1 MRGSTARQTTMF
13 TVADPGDLIP
23 TQHPIR
29 RIRPFVDAAL
39 ERLEPAFE
47 AMYASVGRPS
57 IPPEQLLKASV
68 LMALYSIR
76 SERQFCEQLQYN
88 LLFKWFLDM
97 NVEDAA
103 FDATS
108 FTKNR
113 DRLLDHEVAK
123 LFFQAV
129 LVEAETRQLIS
140 NQHFTV
146 DGTLLESWASLKSLE
161 RKPNLGGQRKPKRNR
176 RGGPKG
182 PAGGGRN
189 PEVNWHGEKRSNE
202 THESR
207 SDPEARLARK
217 GDRQAA
223 KLCYAGHILMENRSG
238 LVVDVEVTEANG
250 RAEREAGLQMLD
262 RQQRDKRRRT
272 VGADK
277 GYDTKDFVRGCR
289 DLEVTPH
296 VAQNINPQHRS
307 AIDGR
312 TVTHLGYVVSQ
323 RLRKR
328 VEEIFGWWKTV
339 AGGRKLR
346 YIGRRKNQLWAE
358 LTSTAFN
365 LVRLANLSA
374 QAA

>member
-13 TVADPGDLIP
+13 AVSDPGDLIP
-23 TQHPIR
+23 EQHPIR
-29 RIRPFVDAAL
+29 RIRPFVDSAL
-39 ERLEPAFE
+39 QRLEPTFAE
-47 AMYASVGRPS
+47 MYARIGRPS

-76 SERQFCEQLQYN
+76 SERQFCERLQYD
-88 LLFKWFLDM
+88 LLFKWFLGL

-103 FDATS
+103 FDPTS
-108 FTKNR
+108 FSKNR
-113 DRLLDHEVAK
+113 ERLLDHLVSR

-129 LVEAETRQLIS
+129 LEEARQRHLLS

-161 RKPNLGGQRKPKRNR
+161 RKPNLGGQRKPKRGR

-182 PAGGGRN
+182 PSGGGRN
-189 PEVNWHGEKRSNE
+189 PEVNWHGERRSNE
-202 THESR
+202 THVSKT
-207 SDPEARLARK
+207 DPEARLARK

-223 KLCYAGHILMENRSG
+223 KLCYAGHVLMENRQG
-238 LVVDVEVTEANG
+238 LVVEVEVTEANG
-250 RAEREAGLQMLD
+250 RAEREAALKMLH
-262 RQQRDKRRRT
+262 RVRRNRRRGT

-277 GYDTKDFVRGCR
+277 GYDTKDFVQGCR
-289 DLEVTPH
+289 ELNLTPH
-296 VAQNINPQHRS
+296 VAQNIHSRRRS
-307 AIDGR
+307 AVDDR
-312 TVTHLGYVVSQ
+312 TVAHLGYVVSQ

-346 YIGRRKNQLWAE
+346 YIGRRRNQQWAE
-358 LTSTAFN
+358 LTSAAFN
-365 LVRLANLSA
+365 LVRLANLT
-374 QAA
+374 AAPA

>member
-13 TVADPGDLIP
+13 AVADPGDLIP

-29 RIRPFVDAAL
+29 RIRRFVESAL

-47 AMYASVGRPS
+47 AMYAKVGRPS

-88 LLFKWFLDM
+88 LLFKWFLGM
-97 NVEDAA
+97 NVEDVA
-103 FDATS
+103 FDATT

-113 DRLLDHEVAK
+113 DRLLEHEVAK
-123 LFFQAV
+123 LFFLAV
-129 LVEAETRQLIS
+129 LAEAETRQLIS

-146 DGTLLESWASLKSLE
+146 DGTLLESWASLKSLAP
-161 RKPNLGGQRKPKRNR
+161 KPNLGGQRKPKRNR

-182 PAGGGRN
+182 PAAGGRN

-202 THESR
+202 THQSR
-207 SDPEARLARK
+207 TDPEARLAKK
-217 GDRQAA
+217 GRQAA

-250 RAEREAGLQMLD
+250 RAEREAGLQMLE
-262 RQQRDKRRRT
+262 REQRGKRRRT

-296 VAQNINPQHRS
+296 VAQNINPQHGS

-365 LVRLANLSA
+365 LVRLANLTA

>member
-13 TVADPGDLIP
+13 AVSDPGDLIP
-23 TQHPIR
+23 EQHPIR

-39 ERLEPAFE
+39 ARLEPTFE
-47 AMYASVGRPS
+47 EMHAKVGRPS

-68 LMALYSIR
+68 LMALYTIR
-76 SERQFCEQLQYN
+76 SERQFCERLQYD
-88 LLFKWFLDM
+88 LLFKWFLGL
-97 NVEDAA
+97 NVEDPAC
-103 FDATS
+103 DATS
-108 FTKNR
+108 FSKNR
-113 DRLLDHEVAK
+113 ERLLDHLVSR

-129 LVEAETRQLIS
+129 LEEARQRRLLS

-161 RKPNLGGQRKPKRNR
+161 LKPNLGGQRKPKKGR

-182 PAGGGRN
+182 PGGGGRN
-189 PEVNWHGEKRSNE
+189 SEVNWHGEARSNE
-202 THESR
+202 THTSKT
-207 SDPEARLARK
+207 DPEPKLARK

-223 KLCYAGHILMENRSG
+223 KLCYAGHVVMENRHG

-250 RAEREAGLQMLD
+250 RAEREAGLKMLH
-262 RQQRDKRRRT
+262 RIERGRRRGT

-277 GYDTKDFVRGCR
+277 GYDTRDFVQGCR
-289 DLEVTPH
+289 DLHLTPH
-296 VAQNINPQHRS
+296 VAQNIHSHRHS
-307 AIDGR
+307 AIDDR
-312 TVTHLGYVVSQ
+312 TVSHLGYVVSQ

-339 AGGRKLR
+339 GGGRKLR
-346 YIGRRKNQLWAE
+346 YIGRRRNQLWAE

-365 LVRLANLSA
+365 LVRLANLT
-374 QAA
+374 AAAT

>member
-13 TVADPGDLIP
+13 AVSDPGDLIP
-23 TQHPIR
+23 EQHPIR
-29 RIRPFVDAAL
+29 RIRPFVDSAL
-39 ERLEPAFE
+39 QRLEPTFE
-47 AMYASVGRPS
+47 EMYAKLGRPS

-76 SERQFCEQLQYN
+76 SERQFCERLQYD
-88 LLFKWFLDM
+88 LLFKWFLGL

-103 FDATS
+103 FDPTS
-108 FTKNR
+108 FSKNR
-113 DRLLDHEVAK
+113 ERLLDHLVSK

-129 LVEAETRQLIS
+129 LEEARQRHLLS

-161 RKPNLGGQRKPKRNR
+161 RKPNLGGQRKPKRGG
-176 RGGPKG
+176 RGGPQG
-182 PAGGGRN
+182 PTGGGRN
-189 PEVNWHGEKRSNE
+189 AEVNWHGERRSNE
-202 THESR
+202 THVSKT
-207 SDPEARLARK
+207 DPEAKLARK

-223 KLCYAGHILMENRSG
+223 KLCYAGHVVMENRQG

-250 RAEREAGLQMLD
+250 RAEREAALKMLH
-262 RQQRDKRRRT
+262 RLRRNRRRGT

-277 GYDTKDFVRGCR
+277 GYDTKDFVAGCR
-289 DLEVTPH
+289 ELNVTPH
-296 VAQNINPQHRS
+296 VAQNIHSRRRS
-307 AIDGR
+307 AIDDR

-346 YIGRRKNQLWAE
+346 YIGRRRNQHWAE
-358 LTSTAFN
+358 MTSAAFN
-365 LVRLANLSA
+365 LVRLANLT
-374 QAA
+374 AAPA

>member
-1 MRGSTARQTTMF
+1 VESA
-13 TVADPGDLIP
+13 L
-23 TQHPIR
+23 
-29 RIRPFVDAAL
+29 AA
-39 ERLEPAFE
+39 LEPAFE
-47 AMYASVGRPS
+47 AMYAKVGRPS

-76 SERQFCEQLQYN
+76 SERQFCEQLRYN
-88 LLFKWFLDM
+88 LLFKWFLGL

-103 FDATS
+103 FDASS
-108 FTKNR
+108 FSKNR
-113 DRLLDHEVAK
+113 ERLMAQEVAR

-129 LVEAETRQLIS
+129 LQEAEARQLVS

-161 RKPNLGGQRKPKRNR
+161 RKPNLGGQRKPKRR

-182 PAGGGRN
+182 PSGGSRN
-189 PEVNWHGEKRSNE
+189 PEVNWHGDQRSNA
-202 THESR
+202 THESKT
-207 SDPEARLARK
+207 DPEARLARK
-217 GDRQAA
+217 GDRQPA
-223 KLCYAGHILMENRSG
+223 KLSYAGHVLMDNRHG
-238 LVVDVEVTEANG
+238 LVVDVELSEANG
-250 RAEREAGLQMLD
+250 RAEPATALDML
-262 RQQRDKRRRT
+262 RRGRRGKHRWT

-277 GYDTKDFVRGCR
+277 GYDTKAFVQGCR
-289 DLEVTPH
+289 DLNVTPH
-296 VAQNINPQHRS
+296 VAQNQSRIRRS

-312 TVTHLGYVVSQ
+312 TVTHLGYLLSQ

-346 YIGRRKNQLWAE
+346 YIGRRRNQHWAE

-365 LVRLANLSA
+365 LIRLATLTA
-374 QAA
+374 QPA

>member
-13 TVADPGDLIP
+13 WVTDPGDLIP
-23 TQHPIR
+23 EQHPIR
-29 RIRPFVDAAL
+29 RIRPFVESALAA
-39 ERLEPAFE
+39 LEPAFE
-47 AMYASVGRPS
+47 AMYAKVGRPS

-76 SERQFCEQLQYN
+76 SERQFCEQLRYN
-88 LLFKWFLDM
+88 LLFKWFLGL

-103 FDATS
+103 FDASS
-108 FTKNR
+108 FSKNR
-113 DRLLDHEVAK
+113 ERLMAQEVAR

-129 LVEAETRQLIS
+129 LQEAESRQLVS

-161 RKPNLGGQRKPKRNR
+161 RKSNLGGQRKPKRR

-182 PAGGGRN
+182 PSGGSRN
-189 PEVNWHGEKRSNE
+189 PEVNWHGDQRSNE
-202 THESR
+202 THESKT
-207 SDPEARLARK
+207 DPEARLARK
-217 GDRQAA
+217 GDRQPA
-223 KLCYAGHILMENRSG
+223 KLSYAGHVLMDNRHG
-238 LVVDVEVTEANG
+238 LVVDVELSEANG
-250 RAEREAGLQMLD
+250 RAEPATALDML
-262 RQQRDKRRRT
+262 RRGRRGKRRWT

-277 GYDTKDFVRGCR
+277 GYDTKAFVQGCR
-289 DLEVTPH
+289 DLNVTPH
-296 VAQNINPQHRS
+296 VAQNQSRIRRS

-312 TVTHLGYVVSQ
+312 TVTHLGYLLSQ

-346 YIGRRKNQLWAE
+346 YIGRRRNQHWAE

-365 LVRLANLSA
+365 LIRLATLTA
-374 QAA
+374 QPA

>member
-13 TVADPGDLIP
+13 AVADPGDLIP
-23 TQHPIR
+23 PQHPIR
-29 RIRPFVDAAL
+29 RIRPFVDAAM
-39 ERLEPAFE
+39 ERLEPALE
-47 AMYASVGRPS
+47 AMYAKVGRPS

-88 LLFKWFLDM
+88 LLFKWFLGM

-103 FDATS
+103 FDAST

-113 DRLLDHEVAK
+113 ERLLEHEVSK

-129 LVEAETRQLIS
+129 LAEAETRQLIS

-161 RKPNLGGQRKPKRNR
+161 RKPNLGGQRKPKPNR

-202 THESR
+202 THHSR
-207 SDPEARLARK
+207 TDPEARLAKK
-217 GDRQAA
+217 GRQAA

-250 RAEREAGLQMLD
+250 RAEREAGLRMLH
-262 RQQRDKRRRT
+262 RQRGKRRRT

-312 TVTHLGYVVSQ
+312 TVTHPGYVVSQ

-365 LVRLANLSA
+365 LVRLANLTA
-374 QAA
+374 HAA